1 MPHLVE
7 MAEKWRDKGVVVIS
21 LHVETMLDVEEG
33 REKSLEKARKIL
45 ERVKMKGPNYYLA
58 ESMALWMERLEI
70 EGYPAV
76 FVFNKAGRIARKFS
90 DDEEAKAEIPNLLPK
105 LTEEK

>member
-21 LHVETMLDVEEG
+21 LHVETTLDVDEG

-45 ERVKMKGPNYYLA
+45 ERLKMKG
-58 ESMALWMERLEI
+58 
-70 EGYPAV
+70 
-76 FVFNKAGRIARKFS
+76 
-90 DDEEAKAEIPNLLPK
+90 
-105 LTEEK
+105 